1 MENTTSL
8 YDNIVSYILENQTI
22 ISSLTSSLIASLI
35 AVYALKYFHKYFLK
49 YTIKKDLDKLLYQEK
64 SLNDE
69 VHDLEIKLESERNKI
84 NSEQISSEEKKQ
96 IQNDINSI
104 NNQLFLIKNIL
115 EENKE
120 KDYHIKLLN
129 DKIRDAFKGIK
140 EVNNTIEREYERL
153 NKLYLLYKIISIGIF
168 IFLIIIITCICYK
181 INSVNTYP
189 NITQYLPLMLP
200 IPIALGLLYGFIT
213 QMNRAQIQMVQIAK
227 EIREINYTEE
237 LMLATNTLAK
247 DIDEGTEKVNN
258 AIDKLLEKNINS
270 DSNVPQSMESLSKII
285 EKEGSVNIIVDILKN
300 AIKVLEKGKER

>member
-35 AVYALKYFHKYFLK
+35 AVYVLKYFHKYFLK

-84 NSEQISSEEKKQ
+84 NSE
-96 IQNDINSI
+96 
-104 NNQLFLIKNIL
+104 NIL